1 MSSSFRVAMQ
11 QVGVHG
17 RFLHAAFDAALKKLN
32 EFDIR
37 GLANL
42 AWAVAVSRSNCA
54 HQKTALL
61 TQLASAAQV
70 ALRHQLR
77 SVSNELEVRSLI
89 FSLLSLAW
97 ALRFQSSLGRD
108 VEGDLYAGLRHLARV
123 LESSRC
129 RWPRPDRPL
138 QMASLPKELNEPIVI
153 LNCRGMVVAL
163 KPPGWEV
170 DTSAKGQ
177 SEALSLS
184 MFLQSQLPPEENNL
198 LYDFNYGFGF
208 VHRLDVASSGLILAA
223 RTFDGLI
230 CLQWQKALCAID
242 REYIVVCTGLGETLR
257 MVTIRAE
264 VAARGLHKYSRTLT
278 QDNGLPAET
287 RLRTVAQLNTASG
300 GLLGGASLVVIQIY
314 TGRRH
319 QIRAHTRFIGHPTA
333 CDAWYTPNAV
343 RLYLED
349 LLQPMPLRAWVRTP
363 RWVGELIPPPKDMV
377 GEVYDPGLAAVQ

>member
-1 MSSSFRVAMQ
+1 MQ
-11 QVGVHG
+11 ACQI
-17 RFLHAAFDAALKKLN
+17 LS
-32 EFDIR
+32 I
-37 GLANL
+37 
-42 AWAVAVSRSNCA
+42 
-54 HQKTALL
+54 LL
-61 TQLASAAQV
+61 RRTIGAQAQV

-184 MFLQSQLPPEENNL
+184 MFLQSQLPPEDHSGERIHL
-198 LYDFNYGFGF
+198 L
-208 VHRLDVASSGLILAA
+208 S
-223 RTFDGLI
+223 
-230 CLQWQKALCAID
+230 
-242 REYIVVCTGLGETLR
+242 
-257 MVTIRAE
+257 
-264 VAARGLHKYSRTLT
+264 
-278 QDNGLPAET
+278 
-287 RLRTVAQLNTASG
+287 
-300 GLLGGASLVVIQIY
+300 
-314 TGRRH
+314 H
-319 QIRAHTRFIGHPTA
+319 Q
-333 CDAWYTPNAV
+333 C
-343 RLYLED
+343 
-349 LLQPMPLRAWVRTP
+349 
-363 RWVGELIPPPKDMV
+363 
-377 GEVYDPGLAAVQ
+377 